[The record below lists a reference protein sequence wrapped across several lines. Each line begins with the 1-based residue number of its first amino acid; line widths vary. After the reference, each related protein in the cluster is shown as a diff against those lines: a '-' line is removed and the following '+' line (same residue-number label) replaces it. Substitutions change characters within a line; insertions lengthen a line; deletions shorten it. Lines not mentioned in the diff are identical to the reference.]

1 MIFNTHDTLQKAKK
15 IKAILFDI
23 DGVLTDGGI
32 IYDDT
37 GLEYKRYNV
46 KDGQIISHLRRLDFI
61 VGAITGRESNVVKNR
76 CNELK
81 LDFHKHWVKDKL
93 LEYEAFKTNYNLT
106 DEQVVYI
113 GDDIIDLSILVR
125 CGLSATPNDAR
136 VYVKENVDIITD
148 TKGGEGVFRDI
159 ADYILESQELLNEL
173 IEQSKRGKI
182 KWIVKNYIKN

>member
-1 MIFNTHDTLQKAKK
+1 MTFNTNDTSQKAKK

-46 KDGQIISHLRRLDFI
+46 KDGQIISHLKRLGFTI
-61 VGAITGRESNVVKNR
+61 GAITGRESDVVKNR

-81 LDFHKHWVKDKL
+81 LDFHKHGVKDKL
-93 LEYEAFKTNYNLT
+93 IEYDVFKTKYNLI
-106 DEQVVYI
+106 DEQVAYI

-125 CGLSATPNDAR
+125 CGLSATPHDAR
-136 VYVKENVDIITD
+136 HYMKENVDIVTNS
-148 TKGGEGVFRDI
+148 KGGEGVFRDI

-173 IEQSKRGKI
+173 IKQSKKED
-182 KWIVKNYIKN
+182 

>member
-1 MIFNTHDTLQKAKK
+1 MIFNTDNTQEKAKN

-46 KDGQIISHLRRLDFI
+46 KDGQIISHLKKLGFV
-61 VGAITGRESNVVKNR
+61 VGAITGRESDVVKNR
-76 CNELK
+76 CIELK
-81 LDFHKHWVKDKL
+81 LNFHKHGVKDKL
-93 LEYEAFKTNYNLT
+93 IEYTNFKKEYNLQ
-106 DEQVVYI
+106 DEQIVYI
-113 GDDIIDLSILVR
+113 GDDIIDLSILTR

-136 VYVKENVDIITD
+136 DYMKKHVDIVTD

-159 ADYILESQELLNEL
+159 ADYILEAQNLLEPL
-173 IEQSKRGKI
+173 LKQSKKG
-182 KWIVKNYIKN
+182 N